1 MIPSTPTFLYR
12 LTSKNGV
19 LSPLRFLLC
28 TKRSCLITDNVRDRQ
43 QVSSERHGRHSP
55 YAVPGPNSLPDS
67 IMDCPSNSWLFI
79 RVGAFFSSFSYTNSS
94 SRTSAD
100 DSVQTQSWSH
110 KTCVGKNQQPL
121 SSRNFFFF
129 PRIYSCAC
137 GGIEDKCIRPGTTRR
152 SVCLAS
158 DGVRTTVRRHH
169 SARPTAEAT
178 QTPPPPPILSL
189 QSFLDQILF

>member
-121 SSRNFFFF
+121 SSRNFFFLF
-129 PRIYSCAC
+129 QESIHVHAV
-137 GGIEDKCIRPGTTRR
+137 GLKTTA
-152 SVCLAS
+152 L
-158 DGVRTTVRRHH
+158 DL
-169 SARPTAEAT
+169 E
-178 QTPPPPPILSL
+178 PP
-189 QSFLDQILF
+189 DVLFVWLLMGFGPQ